1 MEGTNHTHKKNEQG
15 QKLEKKQQQ
24 QQQLPK
30 TGQNNKTEEKTL
42 TTLLAM
48 ALTSS
53 EGPTRSEVP
62 ESRMAL
68 FTVVTDS
75 PETVTSSMS
84 ICQYPFLVTGT

>member
-1 MEGTNHTHKKNEQG
+1 MKKTKTQETKEEEHREKTKQ
-15 QKLEKKQQQ
+15 KKQNENENE
-24 QQQLPK
+24 P
-30 TGQNNKTEEKTL
+30 

-84 ICQYPFLVTGT
+84 ICQYPFFVTGT